1 MNANIYKIM
10 DDWTKLEIVE
20 GKAPNPND
28 LFLDQMLDDSLFEW
42 DETDAGVDNLNT
54 EQSNLDTPEPVNLEM
69 AKQNSMI
76 NTTDHIKYP
85 GVNTPDIINIDQKI
99 SNENVSKIHDVRM
112 SLLKEMIDLY
122 GAKDGYNE
130 FIKKTQPAMTTMA
143 RRRNERGL

>member
-1 MNANIYKIM
+1 MNANIDKIM

-99 SNENVSKIHDVRM
+99 SNENVSKI
-112 SLLKEMIDLY
+112 S
-122 GAKDGYNE
+122 
-130 FIKKTQPAMTTMA
+130 MA
-143 RRRNERGL
+143 PISTFSPIS